1 MEPMEK
7 RTYKSS
13 DISLETREDG
23 PPVIKGHAA
32 IFNAIESG
40 GWFREMVAPGAFT
53 DSLKEDDI
61 RALWNHDTTMVLGRN
76 RAQTLKLWED
86 ERGLAIEITPP
97 DTQMARDVLESIRRG
112 DVTQMSFGFQVKKA
126 TWIEE
131 DGEGDLRV
139 LDTIKLWEV
148 SPVTFPFYKDT
159 DVSLK
164 AEYRAWKDS
173 LVIPKT
179 IKTRVSNCLLMRN
192 KARFN
197 KELRV

>member
-1 MEPMEK
+1 METMEK

-13 DISLETREDG
+13 KIEIETRADA

-40 GWFREMVAPGAFT
+40 GWFREMVMPGAFT

-97 DTQMARDVLESIRRG
+97 DTQTARDLMETIRRG
-112 DVTQMSFGFQVKKA
+112 DVTQMSFGFQVKRA

-131 DGEGDLRV
+131 DGEDDLRQ
-139 LDTIKLWEV
+139 LDSIKLWEV

-164 AEYRAWKDS
+164 AEHRAWRDS
-173 LVIPKT
+173 QAPLVKKIHYYR
-179 IKTRVSNCLLMRN
+179 IKQRRH
-192 KARFN
+192 
-197 KELRV
+197 ELSLHS